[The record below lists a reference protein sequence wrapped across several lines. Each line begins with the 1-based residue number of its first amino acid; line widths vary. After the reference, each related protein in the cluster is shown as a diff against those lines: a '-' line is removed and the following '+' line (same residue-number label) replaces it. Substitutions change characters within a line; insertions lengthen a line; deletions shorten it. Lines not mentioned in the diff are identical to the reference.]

1 MSGCATGQK
10 ITPATVLTEINAGI
24 SALLAAYQA
33 FCLGREEDPKC
44 VALGELI
51 GQRMQV
57 RGQMTQE
64 LQSQ

>member
-1 MSGCATGQK
+1 
-10 ITPATVLTEINAGI
+10 VLTEINAGI

-51 GQRMQV
+51 GQRMKA
-57 RGQMTQE
+57 RGRMTQE
-64 LQSQ
+64 MKP